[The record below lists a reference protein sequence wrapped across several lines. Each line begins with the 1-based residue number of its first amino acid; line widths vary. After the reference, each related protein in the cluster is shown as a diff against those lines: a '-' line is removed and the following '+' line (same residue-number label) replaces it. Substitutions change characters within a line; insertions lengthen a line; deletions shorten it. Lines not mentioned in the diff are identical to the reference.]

1 MADFSENIVNLRFK
15 MVFDALERTKKIKGK
30 SDIGKKLGT
39 YNHIV
44 NDVLNGRRNLT
55 IEQLDKLFAFYKI
68 NPRYM
73 FGVSEEMFD
82 GEAAAEKTALRSRAI
97 SDMNSFAGGRQNISL
112 VPYKAQ
118 AGYALNAGSPEVLE
132 NTPKFSLPGVEG
144 QLIAFEISGDSMLP
158 TIASGDLVVCE
169 ILERGE
175 PIREN
180 AVYVVVTDVV
190 VTKRVQQVKEDNELK
205 QLILISDN
213 KIFSPY
219 TVELEEV
226 RQILKV
232 KCRITQHGIA

>member
-15 MVFDALERTKKIKGK
+15 MVFDALERSKKIKGK

-97 SDMNSFAGGRQNISL
+97 TDMNSFEGRQNISL

-144 QLIAFEISGDSMLP
+144 QLIAFEISGDSMFP
-158 TIASGDLVVCE
+158 TIASGDMVVCE

-175 PIREN
+175 PIRDS

-190 VTKRVQQVKEDNELK
+190 VAKRIQQIKEGAELR
-205 QLILISDN
+205 QLNLISDN
-213 KIFSPY
+213 KVFSPY
-219 TVELEEV
+219 TVDLDEV

-232 KCRITQHGIA
+232 KYRITQHGIS